1 MKPAAHIQRCAGIL
15 ALAAL
20 LAKSGLGSSKK
31 SRVFNAQFEEVWSA
45 AAGVA
50 KDAFLADRISRTE
63 GKLRFRCGPL
73 RGYRF
78 EAVIVEVGAGKA
90 RVDFGTASALA
101 RSYPGLLTKTDPPKR
116 PFGAGQVRGLEARDS
131 PLDRFVCGCKDL
143 ARLRR
148 G

>member
-90 RVDFGTASALA
+90 RVELELRTNLRGIDKDAWRNGDRYLGLVAERLQ
-101 RSYPGLLTKTDPPKR
+101 RSGGK
-116 PFGAGQVRGLEARDS
+116 
-131 PLDRFVCGCKDL
+131 
-143 ARLRR
+143 
-148 G
+148 